1 MSRVLSKLWPGR
13 AATSPDLRFRLS
25 SALAPKWLKLMKQIA
40 PNVTR
45 VGVVCDTADNITPA
59 VAEVLDGITPPATVT
74 EIIDTAFATVITN
87 DSNEHV
93 GGL

>member
-1 MSRVLSKLWPGR
+1 
-13 AATSPDLRFRLS
+13 
-25 SALAPKWLKLMKQIA
+25 MKQIA